1 MGFFDFLRRKPEKRP
16 ASPKPDIKQ
25 KIRTAAVTTTVK
37 PRPRQKPKLEHAV
50 LREWSTDLQKLQQHP
65 LTQAKIVNEKLL
77 AIVVDA
83 LTEINAKLDELGT
96 RMAKIETQRITLR
109 DEKASKIK
117 LSSNEQ
123 KVFDFVKKKKR
134 VQAREVAKSLKISRP
149 NAALKLSKLFSMNL
163 LKKEQ
168 EGKDVYYKIA

>member
-1 MGFFDFLRRKPEKRP
+1 MGLFDFLRRKPEKRT
-16 ASPKPDIKQ
+16 ASPKPEIKQ
-25 KIRTAAVTTTVK
+25 RTRTAAVTTTVK

-77 AIVVDA
+77 AVVVSA
-83 LTEINAKLDELGT
+83 LNEINEKLDELSA
-96 RMAKIETQRITLR
+96 RMVKIEAQRITVKDR
-109 DEKASKIK
+109 EKPKLK

-123 KVFDFVKKKKR
+123 KVFDFVRKRKR
-134 VQAREVAKSLKISRP
+134 VQAAEVAKSLKISRP

-163 LKKEQ
+163 LKKDQ